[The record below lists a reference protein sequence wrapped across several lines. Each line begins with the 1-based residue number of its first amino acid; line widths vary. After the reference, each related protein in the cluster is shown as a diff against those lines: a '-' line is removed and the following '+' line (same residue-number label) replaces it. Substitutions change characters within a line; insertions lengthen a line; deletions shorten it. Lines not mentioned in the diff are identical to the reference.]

1 MSIIL
6 AIVIGLIALL
16 AGVGMAYSLLEHR
29 LNVQEQRHR
38 TRARRDIEEVER
50 SYTERMQQRIDALK
64 SQYDTQIQQLTNQ
77 LEATPQIETVK
88 AQYEAQIQDL
98 TQQLAAAQATPTA
111 TPATETNIALAIEP
125 EPSPSLE
132 PDLALEATEPTDLAE
147 LMELTEPTDLAEL
160 MELTEPTALAEAP
173 EPTESTLTPA
183 PLQTKTIAPRSSG
196 ITLEDLTT
204 LPYISQDTSRIE
216 LAEGLLEALQG
227 QSCLEISPTFLF
239 QTLKRLSQDPLPRLR
254 ELAVLCLAQ
263 THSSRSIPL
272 LRPRLWDTDLTVVQA
287 ANQALEF
294 WRPHGKLKPQK
305 GKSKPRKPSR
315 KS

>member
-132 PDLALEATEPTDLAE
+132 PDLALEA
-147 LMELTEPTDLAEL
+147 TEPTDLAEL